1 MISYVKTSYGVKHI
15 AIHNYDNS
23 FCHHIAVLQR
33 LHSSPLLN
41 ERLSELSLDTS
52 TVNKSDIFEV
62 LLLPLVIYSRLSE
75 DNDVEIYAK
84 LKDYFTWFVPEYVT
98 AYGRHGYNP
107 YLLMNYF
114 ILPVVY
120 KYFPD
125 LFDKILEELSLDIVN
140 INKVAT
146 TSKFDIN
153 SEQSFIADKHYRMSL
168 SDVYTKMVE
177 SLPKVT
183 NRTTF
188 VSAIMEVYPDRE
200 KQNGHAVTLI
210 KGRSDIDIRDGVDV
224 EDYYVIDD
232 QNAISRLSDYY
243 NERKE
248 RIHEISIKDIDGMNI
263 ANINAIFRAKCDI
276 DPSCKFSENVYRYSL
291 NFDRNFNSLS
301 TDVLKPEL
309 AYIKTKIDSLRDPR
323 AYNYGRILS
332 LLFIFVVGLIIGII
346 IGLLTRKYIFNGD
359 GNGDGNGDNEDC
371 VDCSASPG

>member
-1 MISYVKTSYGVKHI
+1 MINYVKTSYGVKHI
-15 AIHNYDNS
+15 ALHNYDNS

-41 ERLSELSLDTS
+41 EELSELSLDTD

-62 LLLPLVIYSRLSE
+62 LLLPLAIYSKLSE
-75 DNDVEIYAK
+75 DNDVEVYAK
-84 LKDYFTWFVPEYVT
+84 IKDYFTWFVPGYVSP
-98 AYGRHGYNP
+98 AGRRGYNP
-107 YLLMNYF
+107 YHLMCYF
-114 ILPVVY
+114 ILPTIH
-120 KYFPD
+120 KFFPNS
-125 LFDKILEELSLDIVN
+125 FEKILEELSLDVVN

-146 TSKFDIN
+146 PSKFDIL
-153 SEQSFIADKHYRMSL
+153 SDQSFIADEHFRNSL
-168 SDVYTKMVE
+168 KDEYTKMIE
-177 SLPKVT
+177 ALPKVT
-183 NRTTF
+183 VRTTF

-210 KGRSDIDIRDGVDV
+210 KGRSDIDIRDGVDI

-248 RIHEISIKDIDGMNI
+248 RIHEISIKDIDGMNV

-309 AYIKTKIDSLRDPR
+309 AYVKTKIDTLRDPK
-323 AYNYGRILS
+323 AYNYGRTLS
-332 LLFIFVVGLIIGII
+332 LLFVFVVGLVIGII
-346 IGLLTRKYIFNGD
+346 IGLLTRKYIFNDVGV
-359 GNGDGNGDNEDC
+359 GGDNGSDC
-371 VDCSASPG
+371 VNCGN